1 MPSPMKRWPMDKVKV
16 GVVGVGYL
24 GSFHAEKYA
33 RLPDVDL
40 VGVVDIVK
48 ERADRVAQQWNARA
62 YYHHRDLID
71 EVQAVSIAV
80 PTPIHYAITRD
91 FFEQGKDVLLEK
103 PMTVTLEEAEELI
116 KMAEENKLIFQVG
129 HLERFNPAIM
139 ALEGTLEEP
148 MFIES
153 HRLSP
158 FPGRSMDV
166 NVVLDLMI
174 HDIDIILSLVNA
186 PVEHIWA
193 VGVPVISKSVDI
205 ANARLTF
212 ANGCVANVTAS
223 RVSRD
228 KTRKIRIFQ
237 ADAYISIDYA
247 RQQIAILRREMGRGE
262 AELPRIVE
270 QKVEIIQGD
279 SLGKEIEAFVQ
290 AVRDRTPP
298 PVSGQDGKR
307 ALAVALGIETEI
319 SNFARAHWGRF
330 SI

>member
-1 MPSPMKRWPMDKVKV
+1 MDKVKV

-33 RLPDVDL
+33 SLPDVEL
-40 VGVVDIVK
+40 VGVVDIIK
-48 ERADRVAQQWNARA
+48 ARADQIARQWNTRA
-62 YYHHRDLID
+62 YYHHHDLLD
-71 EVQAVSIAV
+71 KVQAVSIAV
-80 PTPIHYAITRD
+80 PTPLHYAIARD
-91 FFEQGKDVLLEK
+91 FFQHGIDVLLEK
-103 PMTVTLEEAEELI
+103 PMTVTLKEAEGLL

-129 HLERFNPAIM
+129 HLERFNAAIM
-139 ALEGTLEEP
+139 ALEGTLNEP

-153 HRLSP
+153 HRLGP
-158 FPGRSMDV
+158 FPGRGTEV

-174 HDIDIILSLVNA
+174 HDIDVILSLVKM

-193 VGVPVISKSVDI
+193 VGVPVISKTVDI

-237 ADAYISIDYA
+237 PDAYISIDYV
-247 RQQIAILRREMGRGE
+247 RQQITILRRKKSNNEL
-262 AELPRIVE
+262 ELPCIVE
-270 QKVEIIQGD
+270 EKVQISQGD
-279 SLGKEIEAFVQ
+279 PLKKEIEAFVQ
-290 AVRDRTPP
+290 AVRERTPP

-307 ALAVALGIETEI
+307 ALAVALEIEAEI
-319 SNFARAHWGRF
+319 SNFAQAHWGRF
-330 SI
+330 SV